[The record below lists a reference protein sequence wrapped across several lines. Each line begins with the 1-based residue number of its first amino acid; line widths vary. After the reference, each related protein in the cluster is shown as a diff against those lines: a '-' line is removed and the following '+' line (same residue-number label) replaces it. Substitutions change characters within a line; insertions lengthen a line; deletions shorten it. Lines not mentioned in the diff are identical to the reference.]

1 MDLHMATENLESLR
15 LLSLGMS
22 CFLQNPHP
30 GHYLVR
36 HWSKKGWVDF
46 LRTETFLARC
56 MGWMLCCVNYCFVK
70 GKDAESHCCLF
81 FLSSLFY
88 TTSQNKTFFHQF
100 SVKENWLQH
109 RGTMNETEESKY
121 I

>member
-36 HWSKKGWVDF
+36 H
-46 LRTETFLARC
+46 
-56 MGWMLCCVNYCFVK
+56 
-70 GKDAESHCCLF
+70 
-81 FLSSLFY
+81 
-88 TTSQNKTFFHQF
+88 
-100 SVKENWLQH
+100 
-109 RGTMNETEESKY
+109 
-121 I
+121 